1 MAMQS
6 QSNRLGSR
14 GGNRARSAGLGK
26 APKIGLLV
34 LGLAAAAY
42 FFWSPGDDSETGET
56 AAQDNPA
63 GVAGDNSAAPADP
76 GQRVDRITARDAA
89 PPASSATV
97 PASPAPPAPPAPPAD
112 LAELA
117 GLSAPGRRP
126 AGSSVNAS
134 PPPRADAVPASGD
147 PAPAT
152 LPTPPTPPS
161 SAASTAAATTPDPQV
176 REAARSAVA
185 SLPRPKPFDSGADAA
200 TLYNRGDQLLASGDL
215 LGGRRLLSRMLF
227 SPDLRLSA
235 RDADAVRQRLDDVNN
250 RLLWTPDFVE
260 NDPITQAYQNDG
272 SYLSSIGVK
281 FRVPYQLL
289 EIINGIRAQQLR
301 ADHVLKVVQGP
312 IHARVTKHSFKMD
325 LYANDPE
332 GQPIYLCSFPVG
344 LGKDDKTP
352 PGNWQ
357 VVAGSKVVNPDWR
370 DDLNGEYFTSDNP
383 DNPIG
388 EYWIKIRGLDAS
400 NRGKQGFG
408 IHGTIEP
415 DSIGTEASRG
425 CIRLADDDIKMVF
438 YMLTDHS
445 DGSTVQI
452 VP

>member
-1 MAMQS
+1 MPMPS

-14 GGNRARSAGLGK
+14 GGNRSRTAGLGK
-26 APKIGLLV
+26 GPKIGLLA
-34 LGLAAAAY
+34 LGLVAAVY
-42 FFWSPGDDSETGET
+42 FFWSSDDSEPGET
-56 AAQDNPA
+56 PDDTAA
-63 GVAGDNSAAPADP
+63 AAPADAP
-76 GQRVDRITARDAA
+76 PADRITAGQAS
-89 PPASSATV
+89 PPASSTV
-97 PASPAPPAPPAPPAD
+97 SPASPAAAASPSTPAD

-126 AGSSVNAS
+126 AGSLANAS
-134 PPPRADAVPASGD
+134 PPPRNEAVQTSARPAPSASSTT
-147 PAPAT
+147 PSAPAT
-152 LPTPPTPPS
+152 R
-161 SAASTAAATTPDPQV
+161 TAAPTPDPQV
-176 REAARSAVA
+176 REAARSAVE
-185 SLPRPKPFDSGADAA
+185 SLPQPKPFDSGADAA
-200 TLYNRGDQLLASGDL
+200 TLYNRGDQLIAAGDL
-215 LGGRRLLSRMLF
+215 IGGRRLLSRMLF
-227 SPDLRLSA
+227 APDLRLSD
-235 RDADAVRQRLDDVNN
+235 RDADAVRQRLDDVNA
-250 RLLWTPDFVE
+250 RLLWSPDFVE
-260 NDPITQAYQNDG
+260 NDPITKVYKNDG

-289 EIINGIRAQQLR
+289 EIINGIKAQQLR

-325 LYANDPE
+325 LYALAPD
-332 GQPIYLCSFPVG
+332 GQPTYLCSFPVG

-383 DNPIG
+383 ENPIG

-415 DSIGTEASRG
+415 QSIGTEASRG

-438 YMLTDHS
+438 HMLTDHS
-445 DGSTVQI
+445 EGSTVQI